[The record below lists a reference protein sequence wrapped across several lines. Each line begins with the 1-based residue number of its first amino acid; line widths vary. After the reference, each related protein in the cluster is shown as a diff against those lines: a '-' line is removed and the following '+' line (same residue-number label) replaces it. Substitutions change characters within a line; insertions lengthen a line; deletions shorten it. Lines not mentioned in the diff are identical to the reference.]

1 VPLIAESQR
10 DFFLA
15 GVTSYTKKTMGH
27 DVTLQISVKLA
38 LHISGQVFGIG
49 IVVERSEEA
58 HVQGVRL
65 NHTIFAP
72 EERPARR

>member
-1 VPLIAESQR
+1 MPLTAESQR

-15 GVTSYTKKTMGH
+15 GVTSHTKKITDH

-49 IVVERSEEA
+49 IVVERSEEVSRGSA
-58 HVQGVRL
+58 ITL
-65 NHTIFAP
+65 
-72 EERPARR
+72 